1 MIDSHAHLNSE
12 EFKDEVDA
20 LILDAHNNNVKE
32 IIVVGM
38 YEKANKETIKL
49 IDLYP
54 NLYGSV
60 GLHPSYVKEGID
72 FQQLESQLT
81 HQKIVALG
89 EIGIDLYWEK
99 DNLETQIM
107 YFRKQIELAIKYD
120 LPVIIHMRSSVV
132 EIYDVLKDYHGKL
145 KGVLHCF
152 TEDYE
157 WANKFID
164 LGFYIGIGG
173 IVTFKNAP
181 LVKEVA
187 TKIPLEKLL
196 VETDSPY
203 LAPTPYRH
211 KRNVPA
217 YTRLVLEEIAKL
229 RNIDVSLL
237 DEITTKNTKKLFYK
251 MEE

>member
-38 YEKANKETIKL
+38 YEKANKETIRL

-145 KGVLHCF
+145 KGVVHCF
-152 TEDYE
+152 TDDYE

-187 TKIPLEKLL
+187 AKIPLEKLL